1 MTKGAGPWVENMSRW
16 MSSAINSA
24 FRDIDYERW
33 SQTPYARER
42 LSGGGAGKAKWQGQR
57 KTDSEPDIL

>member
-1 MTKGAGPWVENMSRW
+1 

-33 SQTPYARER
+33 SQTSYARDR
-42 LSGGGAGKAKWQGQR
+42 LSGRGSGQGNRKGKGM
-57 KTDSEPDIL
+57 DSEPDIL

>member
-1 MTKGAGPWVENMSRW
+1 

-33 SQTPYARER
+33 SQTSFAREM
-42 LSGGGAGKAKWQGQR
+42 LSGRGSSKGNR
-57 KTDSEPDIL
+57 KSKGMDSEPDIL

>member
-1 MTKGAGPWVENMSRW
+1 MENMSRW

-33 SQTPYARER
+33 SKTPYARER
-42 LSGGGAGKAKWQGQR
+42 LSGRGAGKGMAKG
-57 KTDSEPDIL
+57 KGTDSEPDTL

>member
-1 MTKGAGPWVENMSRW
+1 MENMSRW

-33 SQTPYARER
+33 SKTPYARER
-42 LSGGGAGKAKWQGQR
+42 LSGRGAGKGKG
-57 KTDSEPDIL
+57 KGKGKGTDSEPDTL

>member
-33 SQTPYARER
+33 SLTSYAREM
-42 LSGGGAGKAKWQGQR
+42 LSGRGSGKGNR
-57 KTDSEPDIL
+57 KSKGMDLEPDIL